1 MRRHIHCTATRDIFR
16 RPHDL
21 KKLLRSPIPRAQSLL
36 SQQNRYK
43 ACLEKGQVAA
53 DSDRDL
59 GYAPALPGMPIYLL
73 K

>member
-1 MRRHIHCTATRDIFR
+1 M
-16 RPHDL
+16 
-21 KKLLRSPIPRAQSLL
+21 KKLLRSPVPRAQSLL
-36 SQQNRYK
+36 SQQNRLPYKLSVK

-59 GYAPALPGMPIYLL
+59 GYAPALPGMPTYISA